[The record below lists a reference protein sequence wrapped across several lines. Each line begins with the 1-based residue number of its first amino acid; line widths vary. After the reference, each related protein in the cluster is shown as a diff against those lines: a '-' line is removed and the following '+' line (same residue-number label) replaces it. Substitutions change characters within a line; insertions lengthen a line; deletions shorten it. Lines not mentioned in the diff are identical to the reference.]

1 MGADEVA
8 LSVAETNKLRTSL
21 GLPPLREGPPP
32 QVAVKRGGGGG
43 GSAATGQAPAAAPAG
58 DDLAAR
64 VAA

>member
-1 MGADEVA
+1 MAGADEVA
-8 LSVAETNKLRTSL
+8 LSVAETNKLRASL

-32 QVAVKRGGGGG
+32 PPKRDNAS
-43 GSAATGQAPAAAPAG
+43 GSGAAPPAAPAAG